1 MDPRFKHPFGLW
13 LRSTKYGKRIKYQI
27 KKTYCRNPMK
37 SSNYGGFNSIP
48 EVMIKKL
55 GEIFMKDE
63 QEYP

>member
-1 MDPRFKHPFGLW
+1 M
-13 LRSTKYGKRIKYQI
+13 
-27 KKTYCRNPMK
+27 N

-63 QEYP
+63 QEYPWKQDSEGDNYINPNIKRKRIS